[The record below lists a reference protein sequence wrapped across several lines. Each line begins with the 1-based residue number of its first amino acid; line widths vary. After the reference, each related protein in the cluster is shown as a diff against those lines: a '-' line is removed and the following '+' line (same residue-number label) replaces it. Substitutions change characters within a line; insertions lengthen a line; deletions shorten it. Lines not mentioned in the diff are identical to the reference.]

1 MFVSALLSG
10 LSCFTTSP
18 ATDTLRSRGLDE
30 VVVTATRTERPMGA
44 LPMPV
49 TVIDGKQIRQMG
61 SLRLNDVLGEQ
72 TGLAIVTNHGQG
84 VQMQGFNPDYTL
96 ILIDGEPL
104 VGRTAGTLELS
115 RLAVGN
121 IKRIEIVKGPSSSLY
136 GSEALAGV
144 INIITENPAQTRG
157 TLAARYGSNRTSD
170 LTGDVSLKQGKVGLY
185 VFGNRLASGG
195 YDLTPDVPGQTV
207 SPFVNYTGSGRLTVD
222 WSSRWKLNLSGRY
235 FSERQDNR
243 LALPDGR
250 MVAGPGRIHDM
261 NLNPTLTHRPSQAWK
276 LTYRFYHTTYQTQTD
291 LQHEGTLLPN
301 ESRVYDAQFFRQ
313 TFNRPELQA
322 DHYIRQKHILTL
334 GAGYI
339 AESVE
344 ATRYTQRQRFGTRYA
359 FFQYEWL
366 PSARLN
372 LIAGGRFDSH
382 SQYAGQFSPKLSG
395 RYELTPALAL
405 RGSVGVGFKAPDFRQ
420 LYLNFDNA
428 VAGYSVFGTEE
439 LPAGLAR
446 LRQSGQLAEILIDPA
461 QLGAIRPE
469 SSRAYNIGFQFR
481 PGGGTRTLSNLSLN
495 AFRNDVRDLIETQP
509 VARRTNGQAVFSYLN
524 LSRVF
529 TQGVEIDAQFRWQVA
544 TDGQL
549 TLSTGYQFLDARD
562 KAVLAQIDAG
572 QLFSRDPQTLSSQ
585 RIRRGDYGGLFS
597 RSRHMA
603 NARLFYENAKQ
614 GCSATLRGIYRS
626 RYGFADRNGNLI
638 LDDANEY
645 VGGYILWNLSA
656 AKTIRSLTIQAGID
670 NLLNHTDALFIP
682 NLPGRIGYL
691 SARWVMSKRKD
702 VSDKSI

>member
-1 MFVSALLSG
+1 MLLTTLLTG
-10 LSCFTTSP
+10 LFSLTATP
-18 ATDTLRSRGLDE
+18 ATDTVRSRSLEE

-49 TVIDGKQIRQMG
+49 TVIEGKQIRQMG

-144 INIITENPAQTRG
+144 INIITENPGQTRG
-157 TLAARYGSNRTSD
+157 SVSARYGANQTSD
-170 LTGDVSLKQGKVGLY
+170 LSGDVSLKQGKVGLY
-185 VFGNRLASGG
+185 AFGNRLSSAGF
-195 YDLTPDVPGQTV
+195 DLTPDVTGQTV
-207 SPFVNYTGSGRLTVD
+207 SPFVNYTGSGRITADL
-222 WSSRWKLNLSGRY
+222 SSRWKLNVSGRY
-235 FSERQDNR
+235 FTERQDNR
-243 LALPDGR
+243 LALPDSR
-250 MVAGPGRIHDM
+250 IVTGPGRISDV
-261 NLNPTLTHRPSQAWK
+261 NLNPTLMHRPTDAWK
-276 LTYRFYHTTYQTQTD
+276 LTYRFYHTTYQTNTD
-291 LQHEGTLLPN
+291 LAYEGAIKPGENRL
-301 ESRVYDAQFFRQ
+301 YDSQFFRQ
-313 TFNRPELQA
+313 TFNRPEVQV

-344 ATRYTQRQRFGTRYA
+344 ATRYTQTQRFGTRYG

-366 PSARLN
+366 PTTRLN
-372 LIAGGRFDSH
+372 LIAGGRVDVH

-395 RYELTPALAL
+395 RYELTRSLAL

-439 LPAGLAR
+439 LAAGLAR
-446 LRQSGQLAEILIDPA
+446 LQQSGQIAEILLDPA
-461 QLGAIRPE
+461 QIGAIRPE
-469 SSRAYNIGFQFR
+469 SSTAYNIGFQLR
-481 PGGGTRTLSNLSLN
+481 PDGGTKTLTSLSLN
-495 AFRNDVRDLIETQP
+495 LFRNDVRDLIETQP
-509 VARRTNGQAVFSYLN
+509 VARRINGQAVFSYFN

-529 TQGVEIDAQFRWQVA
+529 TQGAELEAQFRWAVGA
-544 TDGQL
+544 GGQL
-549 TLSTGYQFLDARD
+549 MFSAGYQFLDARD
-562 KAVLAQIDAG
+562 KAVLDQIDAG
-572 QLFSRDPQTLSSQ
+572 QLFKRNPETLVSE
-585 RIRRGDYGGLFS
+585 RVRRSDYGGLLN

-603 NARLFYENAKQ
+603 NARLFYENTKR
-614 GCSATLRGIYRS
+614 GYSATLRGIYRS

-638 LDDANEY
+638 LDDDSEY
-645 VGGYILWNLSA
+645 VRGYVLWNLSA
-656 AKTIRSLTIQAGID
+656 AKTFRSLTMQAGID
-670 NLLNHTDALFIP
+670 NLLGHTDPQFIP
-682 NLPGRIGYL
+682 NLPGRIWYV
-691 SARWVMSKRKD
+691 SARWVWAKKYTTN
-702 VSDKSI
+702 